1 MKNFVDCSFI
11 TDFKDTNNLFLI
23 DCRFDLFDSN
33 LGYDLYKK
41 DHIPSAFFLDINK
54 DICGTSQV
62 HGGARPLADI
72 DILSSKLS
80 SIGIDSNSTIVVYDE
95 KIYSSPRAFLQ
106 LKYMGYKNVYILN
119 GGFTAWKL
127 NNLPTTS
134 SIPSNHKT
142 SCFKINL
149 NEDMVCDMSYV
160 KKSIINNNI
169 VLVDSRDNNRY
180 TGEFEPLYSKP
191 GHIPGAINIPWHKN
205 IADSG
210 YLKSLDI
217 VNDNF
222 KSLKDKEIITYC
234 GSCIEACINYVLLD
248 ELSYNVK
255 AYIGSMSD
263 WVSYDENIVQK
274 S

>member
-1 MKNFVDCSFI
+1 MKNFVDCSFVI
-11 TDFKDTNNLFLI
+11 NFKDPNSLFLI

-33 LGYDLYKK
+33 LGYELYRK
-41 DHIPSAFFLDINK
+41 DHIPGAFFLDINK
-54 DICGTSQV
+54 DICGAKQI
-62 HGGARPLADI
+62 HGSARPLADI
-72 DILSSKLS
+72 DILSSKLN
-80 SIGIDSNSTIVVYDE
+80 SIGIDSNSTIVVYDD

-119 GGFTAWKL
+119 GGFTAWKV

-134 SIPSNHKT
+134 FIPSNHKA
-142 SCFKINL
+142 SYFKTNL
-149 NEDMVCDMSYV
+149 NEYMICDMSYV
-160 KKSIINNNI
+160 KKSIVNSNTL
-169 VLVDSRDNNRY
+169 LVDSRDTNRY

-205 IADSG
+205 ISG
-210 YLKSLDI
+210 SGCLKSLDI
-217 VNDNF
+217 INDNF
-222 KSLKDKEIITYC
+222 KCLYSKEIITYC

-263 WVSYDENIVQK
+263 WVSYNDNVVQK
-274 S
+274 L